1 MKIAVCG
8 PASVSD
14 LSSHL
19 ALRTRPFPPLPATVG
34 NPSVTHLVEGLLQS
48 GHHVVVVA
56 LDSSVNSDMR
66 LSADNLTLRVCPS
79 RPQHRAR
86 DAFKAERTAIRR
98 ALIEEGPDLAHA
110 QWTYEYA
117 LGAIASDTPTV
128 VTVRD
133 WAPSILR
140 WHPHPYRLV
149 RLGMNWK
156 TLSSAQ
162 QLTTVSPQM
171 AARLSKATGRDVA
184 VVPNALPDGRIER
197 TRLEPDLDHPTI
209 VAVNNGFSRF
219 KNVASL
225 LRAFPKVRSQL
236 NGATLELIGSDFGP
250 QGQAEVW
257 ARSHGLTDGVRFR
270 GAQDPATIDS
280 RIGQCD
286 LLVHPSLEES
296 FGMVLIEAMA
306 RGVPV
311 VGGRNSG
318 AVPWVLDY
326 GAAGVLTDVRSP
338 DDIADSIIAVLRS
351 PERWRNLSWAG
362 YRRVEEHFRLSMV
375 VGTYLE
381 VYGGVLDA
389 SPR

>member
-1 MKIAVCG
+1 MKIAICG
-8 PASVSD
+8 PVSVLD
-14 LSSHL
+14 LVPHL
-19 ALRTRPFPPLPATVG
+19 ALTTMPVDQLPATSG
-34 NPSVTHLVEGLLQS
+34 NPSVTHLVEGLLQT
-48 GHHVVVVA
+48 GHEVVVVA
-56 LDSSVNSDMR
+56 LDSSVRSDMR
-66 LSADNLTLRVCPS
+66 LTGEKLTLRVCPS

-86 DAFKAERTAIRR
+86 DVFKVERAAVRR
-98 ALIEEGPDLAHA
+98 ALLDEEPDLAHA

-117 LGAIASDTPTV
+117 LGAIASNIPTV

-133 WAPSILR
+133 WAPLILR

-149 RLGMNWK
+149 RLGMNWR

-171 AARLSKATGRDVA
+171 ATRLSKVMRRDVA

-197 TRLEPDLDHPTI
+197 SRVEPDLDRPTI
-209 VAVNNGFSRF
+209 IAVNNGFSRF

-225 LRAFPKVRSQL
+225 LRAFPKVRSSL
-236 NGATLELIGSDFGP
+236 SGATLELIGQDFGP
-250 QGQAEVW
+250 DGRAEKW
-257 ARSHGLTDGVRFR
+257 ARGEGLTEGVRFR
-270 GAQDPATIDS
+270 GAQSPATIDS
-280 RIGQCD
+280 AIGQSD

-326 GAAGVLTDVRSP
+326 GAAGVLTDVLSP
-338 DDIADSIIAVLRS
+338 TEIADSIVSVLQS
-351 PERWRNLSWAG
+351 HEHWHTLSLAG
-362 YRRVEEHFRLSMV
+362 YHRVQEHFRLSV
-375 VGTYLE
+375 VVNAYLE
-381 VYGGVLDA
+381 IYRRVLDT
-389 SPR
+389 SPG